1 MVYLNTF
8 GSFSEEND
16 GKSSVQGAS
25 GIAKIF
31 EHMFEPEMLRWAMD
45 VFFLHT
51 THTYIYIFIQYVY
64 IYIYNIIVE

>member
-45 VFFLHT
+45 VFFFFLHT
-51 THTYIYIFIQYVY
+51 THTYIYIYLFIQYVY
-64 IYIYNIIVE
+64 IYII

>member
-45 VFFLHT
+45 VFFT
-51 THTYIYIFIQYVY
+51 YYTYIYIY
-64 IYIYNIIVE
+64 IYIFVYTVCIYII

>member
-45 VFFLHT
+45 VFFYILHI
-51 THTYIYIFIQYVY
+51 HIYIYICLYSMY
-64 IYIYNIIVE
+64 IYII

>member
-45 VFFLHT
+45 VFF
-51 THTYIYIFIQYVY
+51 
-64 IYIYNIIVE
+64 

>member
-45 VFFLHT
+45 VFFFFT
-51 THTYIYIFIQYVY
+51 YYTYIYIYIYLYSMY
-64 IYIYNIIVE
+64 IYI